1 MTRTTH
7 HPHEKGNTMSNQLAA
22 LHNSLLSVLDE
33 HEKTVTRV
41 REDLNAG
48 FVTEPGAKD
57 AIAKAAARGNWLG
70 RISQVETAVT
80 DWIDRAT
87 TDVAKARA
95 KLTTPEAGTAT
106 EQLLAET
113 RATRAWDRLRRTLD
127 AADEVTAFF
136 KAIEAVKTAS
146 GDELRVLLDELG
158 PYLDMRNGDGQAEQ
172 EIDAALVASK
182 ADYGRAV
189 AYLHTAQ
196 QTAAWL
202 GTAAT
207 ILRDHVLSIVPGAHR
222 AAEIDLQV
230 RGIARFLTTA
240 EGAGERT
247 EINGRWD
254 SALQEFQR

>member
-1 MTRTTH
+1 
-7 HPHEKGNTMSNQLAA
+7 MSNQLAA

-41 REDLNAG
+41 RDDLNAG

-57 AIAKAAARGNWLG
+57 AIAKAAARGNWVG
-70 RISQVETAVT
+70 RINQVETAVT
-80 DWIDRAT
+80 EWIDRAT
-87 TDVAKARA
+87 SDVAKARA

-113 RATRAWDRLRRTLD
+113 RAVRAWDRLRRTLD
-127 AADEVTAFF
+127 ASDEPTAFF
-136 KAIEAVKTAS
+136 NGIAALKAAS

-158 PYLDMRNGDGQAEQ
+158 PYLETRNGGDRVEQ
-172 EIDAALVASK
+172 QIDDALVASK

-189 AYLHTAQ
+189 AYLRSAQ

-202 GTAAT
+202 DTAAT
-207 ILRDHVLSIVPGAHR
+207 ILREHVLSIVPSAHR

-230 RGIARFLTTA
+230 RDIARFLTTA